1 MFNFL
6 ANETVSSVASDISS
20 SADTSSSS
28 GSSVLDVVLNWLAE
42 HGVKLL
48 IGIIFLLIFYWIVT
62 FISSRILR
70 RITKKKNIDP
80 QVARTINKV
89 VNVILKIIALLA
101 FLGYVGID
109 TAGVGALISS
119 FGVVI
124 GLAVQG
130 SLSNFAGGI
139 VIVVMRPFKLGD
151 FIEAQG
157 YSGTV
162 EEIHMFYT
170 FINTPDN
177 KVVMLPNGALS
188 NDKIVNYSRNKLRRV
203 DITYSISYDA
213 SLEKAKEVLKDV
225 IEKEPLVLKNPEYSI
240 KLSNMAD
247 SSLDITIKVWAKNEN
262 YWTVYFNL
270 MENGKKALDD
280 NHIEIPYNQLD
291 VHVINKD
298 K

>member
-1 MFNFL
+1 MFNLL
-6 ANETVSSVASDISS
+6 ADETVSSVASDISS

-89 VNVILKIIALLA
+89 VNVILKVIALLA

-213 SLEKAKEVLKDV
+213 SLEEAKEVLKDV

-247 SSLDITIKVWAKNEN
+247 SSLDITIKVWAKNED